1 MTFTY
6 PSHTT
11 KGCVP
16 LSSDVIWNAYKEAN
30 NLTEDEIRNF
40 EKDGNPWRNDA
51 HFYVTYNKKNESDL
65 ILQIE
70 NLSGIAYTKTD
81 IPNYTG
87 IYD

>member
-1 MTFTY
+1 M
-6 PSHTT
+6 
-11 KGCVP
+11 
-16 LSSDVIWNAYKEAN
+16 
-30 NLTEDEIRNF
+30 TEDEIRNF
-40 EKDGNPWRNDA
+40 EKMVIHGRNDA